1 VITAAYKL
9 HWIIPLV
16 LIGLSVGLYIV
27 EFYAARVLL
36 KRSTTKTFTP
46 TDRLKEF
53 GLFCLVSLDV
63 TNFLT
68 DSTAQKTGWVPFYT
82 HVAQILLRCLILVVL
97 VVIELSWKS
106 YEKAWSC
113 YIHGTPISEFT
124 YGYCPAYTHDYG
136 NSWACTSEGIA
147 KESVTCRDMDTTPAW
162 DEKPKAWHIGVF
174 MLILLY
180 GFHAVSLILDF
191 KAKRMMVRI

>member
-1 VITAAYKL
+1 MYKL
-9 HWIIPLV
+9 HWVVPVAL
-16 LIGLSVGLYIV
+16 LTSSIGLYAV
-27 EFYAARVLL
+27 EFFAVRTLL
-36 KRSTTKTFTP
+36 KRTNTTTFT
-46 TDRLKEF
+46 TNDRLKEF

-82 HVAQILLRCLILVVL
+82 HVAQMLVRNITLIVL

-113 YIHGTPISEFT
+113 YIHGTPISEYT

-136 NSWACTSEGIA
+136 NSWACTSEGVA
-147 KESVTCRDMDTTPAW
+147 KESVTCRDMETTPAW

-191 KAKRMMVRI
+191 KSKRMMVQI